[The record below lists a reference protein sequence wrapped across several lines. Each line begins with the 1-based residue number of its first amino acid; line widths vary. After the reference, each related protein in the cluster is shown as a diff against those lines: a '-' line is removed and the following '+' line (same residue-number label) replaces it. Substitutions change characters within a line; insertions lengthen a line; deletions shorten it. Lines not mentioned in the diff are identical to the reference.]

1 MDLARLFVGFATSML
16 LISCTPPSITEPPAP
31 LDNQVSAEAYNLG
44 SDLGPDFTSSVHLT
58 RVEQSVRNAAVK
70 VSDPQQRGH
79 GSGTYLRMHNRY
91 VVITA
96 AHVVEKS
103 SYMWIEGRNDERVLG
118 RVVHREPKTDLAIL
132 TVPEMETRKAMIYR
146 PRRKADIVGEHIVYS
161 GFPGKH
167 DLLTIRGTVAGERD
181 DYIIAH
187 TYGWFG
193 ASGSGVFDRH
203 GGLLG
208 IVSALDVG
216 MFYMPHP
223 VEDIVWISPI
233 WHLSSEMAKAHVL
246 SEPVMPR
253 SFPGAAAPR
262 RGGTRD

>member
-1 MDLARLFVGFATSML
+1 MDLVRLFVGFATSML
-16 LISCTPPSITEPPAP
+16 LVSCTPPSIAEPPAL
-31 LDNQVSAEAYNLG
+31 LDNQVSTEALNLG
-44 SDLGPDFTSSVHLT
+44 SDPGPVFTSSIYLT

-70 VSDPQQRGH
+70 VSDPLEQGH
-79 GSGTYLRMHNRY
+79 GSGTYLLTYNRY

-96 AHVVEKS
+96 AHVVEKHS
-103 SYMWIEGRNDERVLG
+103 HMWIEGRNGERVLG
-118 RVVHREPKTDLAIL
+118 RVVHREPKTDLAII
-132 TVPEMETRKAMIYR
+132 TVPEMETRKAMTYR

-167 DLLTIRGTVAGERD
+167 DLLTIRGTVAGEKD
-181 DYIIAH
+181 NYIIAH

-203 GGLLG
+203 GRLIGT
-208 IVSALDVG
+208 VSALDIG
-216 MFYMPHP
+216 MFYMPQP
-223 VEDIVWISPI
+223 IEDIIWISPI
-233 WHLSSEMAKAHVL
+233 WHLNSEMAKAHIL
-246 SEPVMPR
+246 SDSSLPR

>member
-1 MDLARLFVGFATSML
+1 MDLVRLFVGFATSML

-44 SDLGPDFTSSVHLT
+44 SDLGPDFTSSIYLT
-58 RVEQSVRNAAVK
+58 RAEQSVRNAAVK
-70 VSDPQQRGH
+70 ISDPQEQGH

-203 GGLLG
+203 GRLLG

-233 WHLSSEMAKAHVL
+233 WHLNSEMAKAHVL

>member
-1 MDLARLFVGFATSML
+1 MDLVRLFVGFATSML

-103 SYMWIEGRNDERVLG
+103 SYMWIEGRNDERELG

-203 GGLLG
+203 GRLLG

>member
-1 MDLARLFVGFATSML
+1 MDLVRLFVGFATSML
-16 LISCTPPSITEPPAP
+16 LVSCTPPSIAEPPAL
-31 LDNQVSAEAYNLG
+31 LDNQVSTEALNLG
-44 SDLGPDFTSSVHLT
+44 SDPGPVFTSSIYLT
-58 RVEQSVRNAAVK
+58 RVEQSARNAAVK
-70 VSDPQQRGH
+70 VSDPLEQGH
-79 GSGTYLRMHNRY
+79 GSGTYLLTYNRY

-96 AHVVEKS
+96 AHVVEKHS
-103 SYMWIEGRNDERVLG
+103 HMWIEGRNGERVLG
-118 RVVHREPKTDLAIL
+118 RVVHREPKTDLAII
-132 TVPEMETRKAMIYR
+132 TVPEMETRKAMTYR

-167 DLLTIRGTVAGERD
+167 DLLTIRGTVAGEKD
-181 DYIIAH
+181 NYIIAH

-203 GGLLG
+203 GRLIGT
-208 IVSALDVG
+208 VSALDIG

-223 VEDIVWISPI
+223 IEDIIWISPI
-233 WHLSSEMAKAHVL
+233 WHLNSEMAKAHIL
-246 SEPVMPR
+246 SDPPPSR

>member
-181 DYIIAH
+181 DYVIAH